1 MRLEVVLPAESPAAP
16 ASEIVEIARRAEEL
30 AYDGVW
36 LPDHLLPPEPYGPTY
51 GGVFEPLV
59 TLSFIAAMTSRIRL
73 GTSILILPL
82 REPFLVAKQ
91 TATLERLAPG
101 RVVLGVGT
109 GWEEHEFAAA
119 RMPFADRGRRSESAI
134 RLIRHLHTVG
144 HGPFEDEYYGFEA
157 GVFEPRPTAP
167 VPILV
172 GGKSPAAYRRA
183 TRLGDGW
190 HGLFMGPREFGE
202 RAAGLRARADRPFET
217 GTRVAWTGDDRP
229 LAEAVAEAHAFAAA
243 GADHLAVWFGEAKGF
258 LARMV
263 EFAGAFAAGR

>member
-1 MRLEVVLPAESPAAP
+1 VRLEVVLPAETPATP
-16 ASEIVEIARRAEEL
+16 ASEIVEHARRAEEL
-30 AYDGVW
+30 GYDGVW

-51 GGVFEPLV
+51 GGVFEPLI
-59 TLSFIAAMTSRIRL
+59 TLTFIAAVTSRVRL

-82 REPFLVAKQ
+82 RDPFLVAKQ
-91 TATLERLAPG
+91 VATLERLAPG
-101 RVVLGVGT
+101 RVALGVGT

-119 RMPFADRGRRSESAI
+119 RMPFSDRGARTNSAI

-144 HGPFEDEYYGFEA
+144 QGPFEDEYYGFQT
-157 GVFEPRPTAP
+157 GVFEPRPTTP

-183 TRLGDGW
+183 TLLGDGW

-202 RAAGLRARADRPFET
+202 RAVDLRARADRPFET
-217 GTRVAWTGDDRP
+217 GIRVAWTGGDRP

-243 GADHLAVWFGEAKGF
+243 GADHLAVWFGEAEGF

-263 EFAGAFAAGR
+263 EFAAAFRAER